1 MNLVTYRPVV
11 RRPRAA
17 ATAAPKAFRPQ
28 VNILETA
35 DDFRLEL
42 AAPGWRKK
50 DFDVQVEDDQLIISA
65 EREEPTTEGVTYLRR
80 EFRPQ
85 TFIRRFT
92 LSDAVDTTQVK
103 ATFKNGLLVLTLA
116 KKEEAK
122 VQPPRKVEVA

>member
-1 MNLVTYRPVV
+1 MNLVTYRPAV
-11 RRPRAA
+11 RRPRTV
-17 ATAAPKAFRPQ
+17 ATTPKAFRPQ

-50 DFDVQVEDDQLIISA
+50 DFDVQLENDQLIISA
-65 EREEPTTEGVTYLRR
+65 ERTEDTTEGTTYLRR

-85 TFIRRFT
+85 TFTRRFT
-92 LSDAVDTTQVK
+92 LSDAVDTTNVK

-122 VQPPRKVEVA
+122 EQPPRKVTVA

>member
-1 MNLVTYRPVV
+1 MNLVTYRPAV

-17 ATAAPKAFRPQ
+17 ATTPKTFRPQ

-50 DFDVQVEDDQLIISA
+50 DFDVQIENDQLVISA
-65 EREEPTTEGVTYLRR
+65 ERAEEAPEGATYLRR

-85 TFIRRFT
+85 AFTRRFT
-92 LSDAVDTTQVK
+92 LSDAVDTAAVK
-103 ATFKNGLLVLTLA
+103 ASFKNGLLLLTLA

-122 VQPPRKVEVA
+122 VQPPRKVTVA

>member
-1 MNLVTYRPVV
+1 MNLVTYRPAV
-11 RRPRAA
+11 RRPRTA
-17 ATAAPKAFRPQ
+17 ATATKAFRPQ

-50 DFDVQVEDDQLIISA
+50 DFDVQLENDQLIISA
-65 EREEPTTEGVTYLRR
+65 ERTEELPEGTTYLRH

-85 TFIRRFT
+85 TFTRRFT
-92 LSDAVDTTQVK
+92 LSDAVDTTAVK
-103 ATFKNGLLVLTLA
+103 ATYKNGLLVLTLA

-122 VQPPRKVEVA
+122 VQPPRKVTVA